1 MRPPL
6 GVPDRRPVARVLA
19 VLAVVAASTAVTVLL
34 LPNPLA
40 DAFVAGILLCGVGCS
55 VVGSVGAWTT
65 RPALAWVGALL
76 FAGLTVAGMMSV
88 RILASGSRPNS

>member
-40 DAFVAGILLCGVGCS
+40 DAFVAGILLCGGGCS

-65 RPALAWVGALL
+65 RPALARVGALL

-88 RILASGSRPNS
+88 RIPASGSRPNS